1 MSALVLMYHGVED
14 RDDPLF
20 VPPSLFA
27 EHVAVIAS
35 SGFPV
40 LTVGELADRLRDG
53 TLPEHAVVLTFDDGF
68 SSVATEVAPRL
79 LERGLRATVFCVAGR
94 LGGTNAWPTGRPGA
108 IEVAL
113 ADANDLRRL
122 AAEGFEIG
130 AHGMEHS
137 PLDTDDAQEIRREIV
152 EAASVLE
159 DAVGIAAR
167 SFAYPYG
174 AGPSGAAARAV
185 SETYAAACTTRIGR
199 VHQDSSP
206 LSLPRVD
213 AHYLRSPELLATA
226 ISGGSN
232 TYLAFRRVAASA
244 RRRVRRD
251 YVRPPV
257 RTGTA
262 H

>member
-1 MSALVLMYHGVED
+1 MSALILMYHGVED

-35 SGFPV
+35 SGLPV

-53 TLPEHAVVLTFDDGF
+53 ELPERAIVMTFDDGF
-68 SSVATEVAPRL
+68 ASVARDAAPRL

-108 IEVAL
+108 VEVAL
-113 ADANDLRRL
+113 AGAHDLTRL
-122 AAEGFEIG
+122 AADGFEIG

-137 PLDTDDAQEIRREIV
+137 PLDTEEAEEIRREVV
-152 EAASVLE
+152 EAATALE
-159 DAVGIAAR
+159 HAVGTAPR

-174 AGPSGAAARAV
+174 AGPSKAAARVV

-199 VHQDSSP
+199 VHEGSSA
-206 LSLPRVD
+206 LDLPRVD
-213 AHYLRSPELLATA
+213 AHYLRSPELLAAA
-226 ISGGSN
+226 IGGGSN
-232 TYLAFRRVAASA
+232 AYLALRRVAASA

-257 RTGTA
+257 RTTTA